1 MKTLALEKAQNER
14 VAQFVEKYYYS
25 KENDINKI
33 KLDKTIN
40 SKQIH
45 VTSDCTSFIN
55 INLSNRI
62 NLEKLLNDFKIEHK
76 KLVSAGVKT
85 KGYNKVLKLFRES
98 SGEYELML
106 KKQNTL
112 FQELSDI
119 WTNLEL
125 YMGCSNDY
133 EYNYIA
139 LPKKFEFD
147 ALQRS
152 NTLEKFYKLFNLV
165 EELKRTNREYT
176 SITYMH

>member
-14 VAQFVEKYYYS
+14 VAQFVEEYYYS

-33 KLDKTIN
+33 ELDKTIN
-40 SKQIH
+40 DKQIR

-85 KGYNKVLKLFRES
+85 KGYNKVLKMFREQ
-98 SGEYELML
+98 SGTYEEL
-106 KKQNTL
+106 KNKEIVL
-112 FQELSDI
+112 FKELSDI

-125 YMGCSNDY
+125 YPGYSNDY

-139 LPKKFEFD
+139 TPKNQELRKIKIDTVIEDFV
-147 ALQRS
+147 R
-152 NTLEKFYKLFNLV
+152 LFNLV
-165 EELKRTNREYT
+165 EKLKQSREDYL
-176 SITYMH
+176 SITYKR